1 MEHKHISISIKPG
14 TFFLAGIAVGLF
26 FLASKILDLFLIV
39 LFSLILASGISAAQK
54 FFNKFGMNRVVSII
68 FIYIIIFLLFTSVI
82 YLLIPIIA
90 DQTESIVSKFPQTFE
105 NISGF
110 IQSKLFAGS
119 NINLIE
125 NLNTK
130 SVLSNFS
137 SSIKSQL
144 GNIQVGISFI
154 FGGLLDFLLILVF
167 TFFFAVQPQGV
178 SNFIK
183 GITPRKYKKY
193 VVNLWDRF
201 GIKMGYWLQGQ
212 LLLSTITAV
221 LMFLGFVLIGVPNA
235 FVLAL
240 LAGLFEFLPVFG
252 PFVASIPPLLLLIAS
267 GDFYSIIFLLVLVV
281 LVQQIQQNLVYPIV
295 VQKIIGVPSTLVI
308 LAIVAGVTLGG
319 VIGLLLSIPLAVL
332 LKELYKDIQSGY
344 FTSVT
349 QEQNIEPGTKDNK

>member
-1 MEHKHISISIKPG
+1 
-14 TFFLAGIAVGLF
+14 
-26 FLASKILDLFLIV
+26 
-39 LFSLILASGISAAQK
+39 
-54 FFNKFGMNRVVSII
+54 
-68 FIYIIIFLLFTSVI
+68 
-82 YLLIPIIA
+82 
-90 DQTESIVSKFPQTFE
+90 
-105 NISGF
+105 
-110 IQSKLFAGS
+110 
-119 NINLIE
+119 
-125 NLNTK
+125 
-130 SVLSNFS
+130 
-137 SSIKSQL
+137 
-144 GNIQVGISFI
+144 
-154 FGGLLDFLLILVF
+154 
-167 TFFFAVQPQGV
+167 
-178 SNFIK
+178 
-183 GITPRKYKKY
+183 
-193 VVNLWDRF
+193 
-201 GIKMGYWLQGQ
+201 MGYWLQGQ

-252 PFVASIPPLLLLIAS
+252 PFVASIPPILLLIAS

-349 QEQNIEPGTKDNK
+349 QEQNIESHTKDNK